1 MNLDHTQSIFP
12 YILLKIKYKEPIS
25 GISRVPINSALSNN
39 MFDSSQQVYGN
50 KEQLFLS
57 IQFTSS

>member
-1 MNLDHTQSIFP
+1 MTLDHTQSIFP
-12 YILLKIKYKEPIS
+12 YILFLIKYKEPIS
-25 GISRVPINSALSNN
+25 GLSRVPINSALSNK

-50 KEQLFLS
+50 KEQLFQS

>member
-1 MNLDHTQSIFP
+1 MTLDHTQSIVP
-12 YILLKIKYKEPIS
+12 YILFLKKYKEQIS

-57 IQFTSS
+57 IQFTFS